1 MNVAIIGAGPAG
13 ITAGYE
19 LSKNNISVDIFES
32 SSSVGGMSKT
42 IELWNQKVDIGSH
55 RFFSTDKRVND
66 LWLEVIKDDYEMVNR
81 LSRIYYNNN
90 FFHYPIKAFDA
101 LSKLGILESFLCIF
115 YYFIELFKLKKEHT
129 TFEEWVTNKFGK
141 RLYEIFFKTYT
152 EKLWGIPCNLLDS
165 DFASQRIKKFTLG
178 EAIKTAIL
186 GNKNSHK
193 TLVDQFAYPHDGTG
207 ILYERMKDY
216 IESKGNNV
224 YLNTPV
230 NRVIT
235 KNNVAFSIEL
245 DNNQVKEY
253 DYIISSMPLNIL
265 VSRFTNTPDN
275 IKELSSKLKFR
286 STILVYLNVQGQNLF
301 PDNWIYVHNENLKTG
316 RITNFSNWVPH
327 INNNQKSTICA
338 LEYWCYEG
346 DDFWN
351 KDNEEIINLAKK
363 ELRQTRLIKEYEI
376 SDSFV
381 YRIPKCYPV
390 YSKGYKEILEPIKSF
405 LSEINNLQVIGR
417 YGSFKYNNQDHSI
430 LMGKLASENIL
441 KSTKHKL
448 WDINTDYDEY
458 QEKSLIS
465 KITLN
470 K

>member
-1 MNVAIIGAGPAG
+1 MKVAIIGAGPAG

-19 LSKNNISVDIFES
+19 LSKHNISVDIFES

-66 LWLEVIKDDYEMVNR
+66 LWLEVIKDDYDMVNR
-81 LSRIYYNNN
+81 LSRIYYNNK

-101 LSKLGILESFLCIF
+101 LIKLGILESFICIF
-115 YYFIELFKLKKEHT
+115 YYFIELFKTKRENT

-165 DFASQRIKKFTLG
+165 DFASQRIKKLNLG
-178 EAIKTAIL
+178 EAIKTAL
-186 GNKNSHK
+186 FGNKKNHK
-193 TLVDQFAYPHDGTG
+193 TLLDQFAYPHDGTG
-207 ILYERMKDY
+207 ILYERMKTY
-216 IESKGNNV
+216 IENKGNNV
-224 YLNTPV
+224 YLNTSV

-235 KNNVAFSIEL
+235 KNNVATSIKL
-245 DNNQVKEY
+245 DNGEVKEY
-253 DYIISSMPLNIL
+253 DHIISSMPLNML
-265 VSRFTNTPDN
+265 VSRITDVPEN
-275 IKELSSKLKFR
+275 IKELSNKLKFR
-286 STILVYLNVQGQNLF
+286 STIIVYLNIQGQNLF
-301 PDNWIYVHNENLKTG
+301 PDNWIYVHNPELKTG

-346 DDFWN
+346 DNFWN
-351 KDNEEIINLAKK
+351 QDNEKIINLAKK
-363 ELRQTRLIKEYEI
+363 ELRQTGLIKEYEI

-390 YSKGYKEILEPIKSF
+390 YSKDYKKILDPIKSF
-405 LSEINNLQVIGR
+405 LLEIDNLQVIGR

-430 LMGKLASENIL
+430 LMGKLSSENIF
-441 KSTKHKL
+441 KNSMHKL

-458 QEKSLIS
+458 QEMSLIS
-465 KITLN
+465 KSGLQ

>member
-1 MNVAIIGAGPAG
+1 
-13 ITAGYE
+13 
-19 LSKNNISVDIFES
+19 
-32 SSSVGGMSKT
+32 
-42 IELWNQKVDIGSH
+42 
-55 RFFSTDKRVND
+55 
-66 LWLEVIKDDYEMVNR
+66 
-81 LSRIYYNNN
+81 
-90 FFHYPIKAFDA
+90 
-101 LSKLGILESFLCIF
+101 
-115 YYFIELFKLKKEHT
+115 
-129 TFEEWVTNKFGK
+129 
-141 RLYEIFFKTYT
+141 
-152 EKLWGIPCNLLDS
+152 
-165 DFASQRIKKFTLG
+165 
-178 EAIKTAIL
+178 
-186 GNKNSHK
+186 

-235 KNNVAFSIEL
+235 KNNVAVSIEL
-245 DNNQVKEY
+245 DNNEVKEY

-265 VSRFTNTPDN
+265 VSRLTNIPDN

-286 STILVYLNVQGQNLF
+286 STIIVYLNVQGQNLF

-351 KDNEEIINLAKK
+351 QDNEKIINLAKK
-363 ELRQTRLIKEYEI
+363 ELRQTGLIKEYEI

-405 LSEINNLQVIGR
+405 LSKINNLQVIGR

-430 LMGKLASENIL
+430 LMGKLVSENIL
-441 KSTKHKL
+441 KNTKHKL

-465 KITLN
+465 KTTLN

>member
-301 PDNWIYVHNENLKTG
+301 PDNWIYV
-316 RITNFSNWVPH
+316 PH
-327 INNNQKSTICA
+327 STT
-338 LEYWCYEG
+338 E
-346 DDFWN
+346 
-351 KDNEEIINLAKK
+351 
-363 ELRQTRLIKEYEI
+363 
-376 SDSFV
+376 
-381 YRIPKCYPV
+381 
-390 YSKGYKEILEPIKSF
+390 
-405 LSEINNLQVIGR
+405 
-417 YGSFKYNNQDHSI
+417 
-430 LMGKLASENIL
+430 KLG
-441 KSTKHKL
+441 
-448 WDINTDYDEY
+448 
-458 QEKSLIS
+458 
-465 KITLN
+465 
-470 K
+470 